1 MMIRSIG
8 HAVLFSAITLGSIT
22 AVSAAPGNSAGGGN
36 SGNGTIPGHSNGLGG
51 GDGGGRSGGRP
62 LVYSPVRAGIVGHP
76 YRQSAD
82 GKEVEGEG
90 QYHGFRERMKHQFE
104 VGKEVCSVLQQFGI
118 NMRGYVTCE
127 TYLAVMLQRMLYVSR
142 DNRHRRRYFS

>member
-51 GDGGGRSGGRP
+51 GDGGDHSGGAP
-62 LVYSPVRAGIVGHP
+62 SPEVNAMLGLALAGGTLAFLRRRRAGKAK
-76 YRQSAD
+76 S
-82 GKEVEGEG
+82 
-90 QYHGFRERMKHQFE
+90 
-104 VGKEVCSVLQQFGI
+104 
-118 NMRGYVTCE
+118 
-127 TYLAVMLQRMLYVSR
+127 
-142 DNRHRRRYFS
+142 